1 MTNSE
6 SARSKLEAMPLKGR
20 IAAVAADVHS
30 KRDEYRSILP
40 TQLVDLLGVPY
51 SKDRFGAYMPSE
63 HWVKVY
69 YCFNRTFENTEFTP
83 DVLLSLL
90 ESEVTPNR
98 YSELQK
104 KFASCKEDTLSPEA
118 VKFLAEPERAAFLSR
133 YMEDYA
139 ERNGHDYVL
148 ANYTLDAPQG
158 FKLRFQS
165 NIGDAGELE
174 DLKTPYDDRDG
185 LFVNLSDCMITF
197 TD

>member
-1 MTNSE
+1 MTSSE
-6 SARSKLEAMPLKGR
+6 SARAELEAMPLQDR
-20 IAAVAADVHS
+20 IAAIAADVHS

-51 SKDRFGAYMPSE
+51 SKDRFGAYMPGDN
-63 HWVKVY
+63 WVRVY

-104 KFASCKEDTLSPEA
+104 TFASYEEDALSPEA
-118 VKFLAEPERAAFLSR
+118 INFLTEPERAAFLSR
-133 YMEDYA
+133 YTEDHT

-148 ANYTLDAPQG
+148 ANYTLEAPHG
-158 FKLRFQS
+158 MKLRFQS

-185 LFVNLSDCMITF
+185 LFVNLSDCIITF